1 MKKNFLVTTG
11 LVDTW
16 EFNET
21 NFLLGKW
28 CELYE
33 FSDFNK
39 KQFVEKIPTKI
50 VFERNIHHW
59 EDNKKKDEDL
69 KYLEEKLDY
78 LLPDESNNKIKSII
92 HELCS
97 QCYAELE
104 EIFPAV
110 ESAELAVNYS
120 KTRPDLFKDGA
131 EVIVTGEY
139 RNGIFV
145 ADELQTKCASRY
157 EGDLREESNY
167 KLEELET

>member
-50 VFERNIHHW
+50 VFERIENRIKQITSDPIIIVHMEASQSVIESRMDKLSDNH
-59 EDNKKKDEDL
+59 EHYKKDHTRYKKEHRHNKKEHK
-69 KYLEEKLDY
+69 
-78 LLPDESNNKIKSII
+78 
-92 HELCS
+92 
-97 QCYAELE
+97 
-104 EIFPAV
+104 
-110 ESAELAVNYS
+110 
-120 KTRPDLFKDGA
+120 GA
-131 EVIVTGEY
+131 
-139 RNGIFV
+139 
-145 ADELQTKCASRY
+145 
-157 EGDLREESNY
+157 
-167 KLEELET
+167 